1 MNGFTDSKDI
11 RFPDTKANILLRGG
25 MISREDLMN
34 VKDSTIMMRNV
45 HFGIAKRIND
55 VTSLEVR
62 YLDEWRSVMCGDTE
76 KLQSIYALTP
86 SVEDV
91 EKYEHKTF
99 TDKVEIAPAQKI
111 ECANE
116 DTVKI
121 MKDLFED
128 PIGPSILG
136 DNFPPHSDDEEEA
149 HEEEHEEEDE
159 PTEEV
164 EGSSED
170 EATEEEDHE
179 EVEVADY
186 TAETPSGHNPKA
198 DYDAD
203 EQHSEEDEE
212 PEEEHS
218 DESNTETNPTEVFV
232 TGMTVCESIEGS
244 GIGTITGV
252 TTIATNSTDT
262 IDIDTVEEPALDVSK
277 VEAATTSTST
287 ASTNINSQG
296 NARRQVNINAH
307 GKHRRR

>member
-136 DNFPPHSDDEEEA
+136 DNFPPNSDDEEEA
-149 HEEEHEEEDE
+149 HEEEHEEEKV
-159 PTEEV
+159 EE
-164 EGSSED
+164 SSED
-170 EATEEEDHE
+170 EATEE
-179 EVEVADY
+179 VEVADY
-186 TAETPSGHNPKA
+186 TGETPSGHNPKA

-203 EQHSEEDEE
+203 EHFEDEEE
-212 PEEEHS
+212 PEEEPS
-218 DESNTETNPTEVFV
+218 EENGTETNPTEVFV
-232 TGMTVCESIEGS
+232 TGMTIGESIEGS

-262 IDIDTVEEPALDVSK
+262 IDIDTVEEPAFDVSK